1 MGPLWLGPRAWP
13 ADAGGDRSSSSK
25 GTTVSTTTFSTT
37 PAPDRPWV
45 HEMVIVHRAFR
56 RETRLLPG
64 LVREV
69 ADGDVERARTL
80 AEVLRLVLAGLEM
93 HHTGE
98 DAVLWPALLERA
110 SPSTG
115 LVETM
120 QAQHHGIEDHLARVA
135 HLLPAWEAGPIRA
148 HSAELADVLD
158 RFAADL
164 AEHLDLEEREIL
176 PLCLRYVTVAEWDSL
191 GQHGMES
198 MAPSQLPLLFGA
210 LLEECSPEER
220 RAMLGKLPLPAR
232 VLVRTIGARQYRRF
246 VSRVREG

>member
-1 MGPLWLGPRAWP
+1 M
-13 ADAGGDRSSSSK
+13 
-25 GTTVSTTTFSTT
+25 STATFSTT
-37 PAPDRPWV
+37 PTSDRPWV
-45 HEMVIVHRAFR
+45 HEMVIIHRAFR

-69 ADGDVERARTL
+69 ADGDVARARTL

-110 SPSTG
+110 APSTG

-120 QAQHHGIEDHLARVA
+120 QAQHHGIEDHLERVA
-135 HLLPAWEAGPIRA
+135 HLLPLWEAAPTRERG
-148 HSAELADVLD
+148 AELADVLD

-176 PLCLRYVTVAEWDSL
+176 PLCARYVTVAEWDSL
-191 GQHGMES
+191 GQHGMEA
-198 MAPSQLPLLFGA
+198 MTRSQLPLLFGA
-210 LLEECSPEER
+210 LLEECSPDER
-220 RAMLGKLPLPAR
+220 RAMLAKLPLPAR
-232 VLVRTIGARQYRRF
+232 VLVRTLGARQYRRF

>member
-1 MGPLWLGPRAWP
+1 
-13 ADAGGDRSSSSK
+13 
-25 GTTVSTTTFSTT
+25 VSTTTFSTT
-37 PAPDRPWV
+37 PTSDLPWV
-45 HEMVIVHRAFR
+45 HEMVIIHRAFR

-64 LVREV
+64 LVRQV
-69 ADGDVERARTL
+69 ADGDGARARSL

-93 HHTGE
+93 HHTSE

-110 SPSTG
+110 APSTG

-120 QAQHHGIEDHLARVA
+120 RAQHHGIEDHLERVA
-135 HLLPAWEAGPIRA
+135 HLLPAWEAAPTRERGV
-148 HSAELADVLD
+148 ELADVLE

-191 GQHGMES
+191 GQHGMEA
-198 MAPSQLPLLFGA
+198 MTRPQLPLLFGA

-220 RAMLGKLPLPAR
+220 RAMLAKLPLPAR
-232 VLVRTIGARQYRRF
+232 VLVRTLGARQYRRF

>member
-1 MGPLWLGPRAWP
+1 M
-13 ADAGGDRSSSSK
+13 
-25 GTTVSTTTFSTT
+25 STTTYSTT
-37 PAPDRPWV
+37 PTTDRPWV

-56 RETRLLPG
+56 RETRLLPA

-69 ADGDVERARTL
+69 ADGDVERAATL
-80 AEVLRLVLAGLEM
+80 AKVLRLVLSGLEM

-110 SPSTG
+110 APSTG

-120 QAQHHGIEDHLARVA
+120 QAQHHVIEDHLERVA
-135 HLLPAWEAGPIRA
+135 HLLPAWQSAPTRA
-148 HSAELADVLD
+148 RSVELADVLD
-158 RFAADL
+158 RFAVDL

-191 GQHGMES
+191 GQHGTEAMTR
-198 MAPSQLPLLFGA
+198 AQLPLLFGA
-210 LLEECSPEER
+210 ILEECSPEER

-232 VLVRTIGARQYRRF
+232 VFVRTVGARQYRRL
-246 VSRVREG
+246 VTLVREG

>member
-1 MGPLWLGPRAWP
+1 MSA
-13 ADAGGDRSSSSK
+13 
-25 GTTVSTTTFSTT
+25 TTFSTT
-37 PAPDRPWV
+37 PTADRPWV
-45 HEMVIVHRAFR
+45 HEMVIIHRAFR

-69 ADGDVERARTL
+69 ADGDVERARIL

-110 SPSTG
+110 APSTG

-120 QAQHHGIEDHLARVA
+120 QAQHHGIEDHLERVG
-135 HLLPAWEAGPIRA
+135 HLLPAWEAAPTRA
-148 HSAELADVLD
+148 RCTELADVLD
-158 RFAADL
+158 RFATDL

-191 GQHGMES
+191 GQHGMDT
-198 MAPSQLPLLFGA
+198 MTRSQLPLLFGA
-210 LLEECSPEER
+210 ILEDCTLEER
-220 RAMLGKLPLPAR
+220 RVMLGKLPLPAR
-232 VLVRTIGARQYRRF
+232 VLVRTLGARQYRRF

>member
-1 MGPLWLGPRAWP
+1 
-13 ADAGGDRSSSSK
+13 
-25 GTTVSTTTFSTT
+25 VSATTFSTT
-37 PAPDRPWV
+37 PTADRPWV
-45 HEMVIVHRAFR
+45 HEMVIIHRAFR

-93 HHTGE
+93 HHSGE

-110 SPSTG
+110 APSTG

-120 QAQHHGIEDHLARVA
+120 QAQHHGIEDHLERVG
-135 HLLPAWEAGPIRA
+135 HLLPAWAAAPTRA
-148 HSAELADVLD
+148 RSAELADVLD
-158 RFAADL
+158 RFATDL

-191 GQHGMES
+191 GQHGMDT
-198 MAPSQLPLLFGA
+198 MTRSQLPLLFGA
-210 LLEECSPEER
+210 ILEECTPEER
-220 RAMLGKLPLPAR
+220 QVMLAKLPLPAR
-232 VLVRTIGARQYRRF
+232 VLVRTLGARQYRRF

>member
-1 MGPLWLGPRAWP
+1 
-13 ADAGGDRSSSSK
+13 
-25 GTTVSTTTFSTT
+25 VSATTFSTT
-37 PAPDRPWV
+37 PTADRPWV
-45 HEMVIVHRAFR
+45 HEMVIIHRAFR

-110 SPSTG
+110 APSTG

-120 QAQHHGIEDHLARVA
+120 QAQHHGIEDHLERVG
-135 HLLPAWEAGPIRA
+135 HLLPAWAAAPTRA
-148 HSAELADVLD
+148 RSAELADVLD
-158 RFAADL
+158 RFATDL

-191 GQHGMES
+191 GQHGMDT
-198 MAPSQLPLLFGA
+198 MTRSQLPLLFGA
-210 LLEECSPEER
+210 ILEECTPEER
-220 RAMLGKLPLPAR
+220 QVMLAKLPLPAR
-232 VLVRTIGARQYRRF
+232 VLVRTLGARQYRRF